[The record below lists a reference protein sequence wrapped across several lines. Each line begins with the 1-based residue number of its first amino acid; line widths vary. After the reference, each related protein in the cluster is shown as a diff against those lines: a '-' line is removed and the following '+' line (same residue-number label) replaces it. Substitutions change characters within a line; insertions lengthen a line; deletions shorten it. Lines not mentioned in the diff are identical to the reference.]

1 MSLGAPGAR
10 AQISDD
16 VVKIGVLNDQSGL
29 YADLGGP
36 GSVVAARMAVEDAG
50 GTVLG
55 KPVEIVYA
63 DHQNKSDVGAA
74 IAREWFEVGKV
85 DMAIGFDHSAV
96 ALAVEQLAAEKN
108 RIAIAGAVGSTAFT
122 GKSCTPTE
130 ASWVYD
136 SYALTTSLAKAI
148 VAEGRDTW
156 FFITVDYAF
165 GHSLEA
171 DATAAVKAAGGK
183 VLGSVRHPLNTADFS
198 SYLLQAQ
205 ASGAKVVAFANGGGD
220 MVNAT
225 KQANEFGL
233 TKRARP
239 SSRCWF
245 SFPTCT
251 AWGSQAA
258 QGLKF
263 VTAFYWDRDEETR
276 ACRSASS
283 SGEGRMPTMPQ
294 AAVYSAI
301 RHYLGAIAAAGTDEA
316 KAVMAKMRERPVNDF
331 YVRNGHLRE
340 DGRLVHDMYLA
351 QVKKPSES
359 KGRGIITRSSPP
371 SPAIRRFAR
380 WRRAAARWAGALTG
394 ARPKNSK
401 RSDRRPLWCA
411 SGLKPD
417 IARLEKCQNCTSPLR
432 GSGCLVCQVSLARNR
447 SSKRSGVETTM
458 KNTPLALFTLTTMVS
473 LNAAAFAETAKI
485 DPGQK
490 EFEVRCGLCHGM
502 DARGDGVFNQVL
514 RSRRQT

>member
-1 MSLGAPGAR
+1 MRFRLVLGLVLGSASAAMSLGTTAAR

-50 GTVLG
+50 GKVLG
-55 KPVEIVYA
+55 KPVEIVVA

-130 ASWVYD
+130 ASWIYD

-233 TKRARP
+233 TKNQTIVSLLVFISDVHSMAL
-239 SSRCWF
+239 S
-245 SFPTCT
+245 
-251 AWGSQAA
+251 AA

-263 VTAFYWDRDEETR
+263 VTAFYWDRNEETR
-276 ACRSASS
+276 AWSKRFF
-283 SGEGRMPTMPQ
+283 ERQGRMPTMPQ

-301 RHYLGAIAAAGTDEA
+301 RHYLAAIAAAGTDEA

-331 YVRNGHLRE
+331 YVKNGHLRE
-340 DGRLVHDMYLA
+340 DGRLVHDMYFA
-351 QVKKPSES
+351 QVKTPSES
-359 KGRGIITRSSPP
+359 KGPWDYYKILATIPGDQ
-371 SPAIRRFAR
+371 AF
-380 WRRAAARWAGALTG
+380 
-394 ARPKNSK
+394 
-401 RSDRRPLWCA
+401 RPLAEGGC
-411 SGLKPD
+411 
-417 IARLEKCQNCTSPLR
+417 PL
-432 GSGCLVCQVSLARNR
+432 VA
-447 SSKRSGVETTM
+447 
-458 KNTPLALFTLTTMVS
+458 
-473 LNAAAFAETAKI
+473 
-485 DPGQK
+485 
-490 EFEVRCGLCHGM
+490 H
-502 DARGDGVFNQVL
+502 
-514 RSRRQT
+514 